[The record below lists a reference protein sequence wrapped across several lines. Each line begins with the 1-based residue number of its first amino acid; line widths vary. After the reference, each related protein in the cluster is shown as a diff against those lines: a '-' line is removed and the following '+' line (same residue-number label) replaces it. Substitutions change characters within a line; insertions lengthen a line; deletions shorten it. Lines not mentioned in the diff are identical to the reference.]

1 MTSNP
6 YRNAAQDPEVMAR
19 NAKDQQQASPEA
31 IERYKMSFERHH
43 DQAKIAHAIAAFES
57 SEHTQSVIARHNL
70 AYKQARQQASLER
83 EQMEIEDFDHLFK
96 TGRPK
101 VYSYMPFI
109 FKSGRAL
116 FELAAVVGGLA
127 AIVAVLI
134 VISAMM

>member
-1 MTSNP
+1 VINP

-31 IERYKMSFERHH
+31 IERYKAS
-43 DQAKIAHAIAAFES
+43 FES

-83 EQMEIEDFDHLFK
+83 EQREIEDFDYLFK

-127 AIVAVLI
+127 SIVAVLI

>member
-1 MTSNP
+1 MTGNP

-31 IERYKMSFERHH
+31 IERYKASFE
-43 DQAKIAHAIAAFES
+43 A
-57 SEHTQSVIARHNL
+57 SEHTQAVIDRNNL
-70 AYKQARQQASLER
+70 AYKQARQQATIER
-83 EQMEIEDFDHLFK
+83 EQREIEDFDYLFK
-96 TGRPK
+96 TGRPR
-101 VYSYMPFI
+101 VYSNMPFI
-109 FKSGRAL
+109 LKSCRAL

>member
-1 MTSNP
+1 MINP

-19 NAKDQQQASPEA
+19 NAKEQQQASPEA
-31 IERYKMSFERHH
+31 IERYKAS
-43 DQAKIAHAIAAFES
+43 FES

-70 AYKQARQQASLER
+70 TYKQARQQASLER
-83 EQMEIEDFDHLFK
+83 EQREIEDFDHLFK

-127 AIVAVLI
+127 SIVAVLI
-134 VISAMM
+134 VLTAMA